1 VYIRSRAA
9 VKNKKLKNV
18 WLNLYNP
25 VVNVIIKIDVMLDGE
40 DYDKIKEDIV
50 SRT

>member
-1 VYIRSRAA
+1 
-9 VKNKKLKNV
+9 VKNKKLENV

-25 VVNVIIKIDVMLDGE
+25 VVVIIKIDVMLDGD